1 MRGDRILLK
10 YTGFEQQNRGAR
22 LRCHKLGTELII
34 VTYHYAMII
43 GSADG
48 IPNRQSFFG
57 HRCHQCFRR
66 TIIKRQYFLSIQRG
80 LQYFRHRGLGELFVF
95 YIEVGPALLGIRI
108 PVDILLVGDV
118 FFVRKGAGNPLP
130 RKGIGTPITIEQM
143 GIHPLGRQ
151 FPVGAGQVAG
161 KKGRVHPL
169 VVVHISR
176 RYQSLDANVDPVNA
190 RGSRRDR
197 GGNRG
202 MFHPLLIP
210 SNILI
215 DPIAQTH
222 PHPLKKIAPSQ
233 LLHKP
238 KHLLKTVSPS
248 QQIRPNHTC
257 RNHPTRYVRT
267 QFTHTPRYIIAGL
280 PISLRINRR
289 EQCLHFFCMTH
300 RLLILLLEI
309 DFCRLQ

>member
-1 MRGDRILLK
+1 MRGDGIFGK
-10 YTGFEQQNRGAR
+10 HTGLEQQNRGAR
-22 LRCHKLGTELII
+22 LRCHKLRTELIV
-34 VTYHYAMII
+34 VTYHNTLII
-43 GSADG
+43 GSTDG
-48 IPNRQSFFG
+48 IPNRQSFVG
-57 HRCHQCFRR
+57 HCCYQCFRR
-66 TIIKRQYFLSIQRG
+66 TIIKRQYFLSIQCG

-118 FFVRKGAGNPLP
+118 FFVRKCAGNPLP

-143 GIHPLGRQ
+143 GIHPLGGQ

-190 RGSRRDR
+190 RSSRRDR
-197 GGNRG
+197 GGKRG
-202 MFHPLLIP
+202 VFNPLLITP
-210 SNILI
+210 NVSIY
-215 DPIAQTH
+215 PIAQSH
-222 PHPLKKIAPSQ
+222 PNPLKKIAPRQ

-248 QQIRPNHTC
+248 QQIRPHHTC
-257 RNHPTRYVRT
+257 RNHPARYVRT
-267 QFTHTPRYIIAGL
+267 QFTYTPRYIIAGL
-280 PISLRINRR
+280 PISPHINRR
-289 EQCLHFFCMTH
+289 EQCLHFF
-300 RLLILLLEI
+300 
-309 DFCRLQ
+309 